1 MMSGIILVRRII
13 GVILLVV
20 IGVIHLLILKI
31 GFHLQTYL
39 GVLFLLDVIAALAG
53 AIWIAIADNTTA
65 WLLGGLAALAPL
77 VGYIVTRTIA
87 LPGLHIL
94 PWSTPVGLPWGP
106 ISLVVEALMVIVT
119 LFTLIQPSARVKV
132 A

>member
-1 MMSGIILVRRII
+1 MSRITLLRRII

-20 IGVIHLLILKI
+20 IGVIHLLILKT

-39 GVLFLLDVIAALAG
+39 GVLFLLDVIGAFVG
-53 AIWIAIADNTTA
+53 AIWIAIADTTTA

-77 VGYIVTRTIA
+77 VGYIVTRTTA
-87 LPGLHIL
+87 LPRLHIL
-94 PWSTPVGLPWGP
+94 PWSTPVGLPLGP

-119 LFTLIQPSARVKV
+119 LFVLLQPSTRMKV